1 MRLRKDCD
9 IAEFL
14 HEVLKNHKGKIVISD
29 NIEITEELVE
39 YFNFEKYLKDHP
51 NANIYFDNAVDL
63 FMLLGYLEKE

>member
-14 HEVLKNHKGKIVISD
+14 HEALKNHKGKIVISD
-29 NIEITEELVE
+29 NIEITDELVE

>member
-1 MRLRKDCD
+1 MNTNIKFLRK
-9 IAEFL
+9 L
-14 HEVLKNHKGKIVISD
+14 HKESQQQLGKIIISD
-29 NIEITEELVE
+29 HIEITDELVE